1 MPIKKAAS
9 KHLRQT
15 KKRTARNVAVKN
27 RIKAA
32 VKSARTAIANKDKA
46 KATEGVKKAV
56 KTLDKAAKNKVMKKN
71 TASRLKSRLMLGLNK
86 LK

>member
-1 MPIKKAAS
+1 MPIKKAAK

-15 KKRTARNVAVKN
+15 KKRTIKNLGAKN

-32 VKSARTAIANKDKA
+32 IKSARLALTNKDKS
-46 KATEGVKKAV
+46 KAQEQIKKTI
-56 KTLDKAAKNKVMKKN
+56 KILDKAAQNKILKKN
-71 TASRLKSRLMLGLNK
+71 TASRFKSRLMKQLNK